1 MTYLSDT
8 NHLFDARQGEQMK
21 FAGMTMAAQNNKEVL
36 KLARSVAKE
45 VALGRASGEVS
56 SDDVGKILSVKYQIA
71 SLGPAAGSLFRG
83 KDWEWTGR
91 FKKSERV
98 SNHSRRIMIWRLK

>member
-1 MTYLSDT
+1 MDT
-8 NHLFDARQGEQMK
+8 HLFDARQGEQLK
-21 FAGMTMAAQNNKEVL
+21 FSGMETAAISHKSVL
-36 KLARSVAKE
+36 KLARNIAKDI
-45 VALGRASGEVS
+45 AGGRVNREVS
-56 SDDVGKILSVKYQIA
+56 SDDVGKILSVKYEIA